1 MKYGGALLLACLLLA
16 SCATMKNADT
26 RPTEGSCMTTYDS
39 GRIGEKEV
47 LAGNILLP
55 VGSGIFG
62 SGFPLMMIVGMAR
75 HSPDQGFA
83 KPTGLFIGSTI
94 MTAVGGMA
102 IVAGIVT
109 LVDGHRRV
117 NNWNDYC
124 VGSTAAERYCL
135 FEPLPTPRG
144 ETP

>member
-1 MKYGGALLLACLLLA
+1 MKHGAVFLLCIFLA

-62 SGFPLMMIVGMAR
+62 AGFPLMMLIGMAR
-75 HSPDQGFA
+75 NSQERTFVKSNP
-83 KPTGLFIGSTI
+83 LFVGSTI

-117 NNWNDYC
+117 DNWNDYC

>member
-1 MKYGGALLLACLLLA
+1 MKHGAVFLLCIFLA
-16 SCATMKNADT
+16 SCATMKNAET
-26 RPTEGSCMTTYDS
+26 RPTEGSCMATYDS

-62 SGFPLMMIVGMAR
+62 SRFPLMMIVGMAR

-117 NNWNDYC
+117 DIWNNNC
-124 VGSTAAERYCL
+124 VGATAAERYCL
-135 FEPLPTPRG
+135 FEPLPTSSG